1 MIKKD
6 DLLGLV
12 VEVGEIPLESAARK
26 LGADEKQVLDIA
38 YELEKE
44 GWIEKVDRGLNNP
57 KLIPKKEAFKRMHV
71 IAESVIKRS
80 AREAKETKD
89 EKDKVKN
96 QMNNIKNRMKNNL
109 LVLKK
114 SIKKNALDL
123 IFITSIVVS
132 LYMFDSF
139 LRDINE
145 NTGYFVIGVLSFSL
159 AIVVDM
165 VYKSRLKVHRAVV
178 LLMPF
183 VREEEGEIMKVI
195 YFVLSIAFFGRFIL
209 SPSHQIYNLLLGS
222 IFLSMMLVQY
232 QEHLKASKKMRIVVG
247 LTLMII
253 SIALILKFFILL
265 LLGGFSFENLQIIK
279 YDIIFGVLIWLFV
292 KNQRN
297 YFCIGPKTIEF
308 MIRDVAQE
316 RPEDRSER
324 FY

>member
-12 VEVGEIPLESAARK
+12 VEVGEISLESAARK

-44 GWIEKVDRGLNNP
+44 GWIEKVDRELNNP
-57 KLIPKKEAFKRMHV
+57 HLIPKKEAFKRMHV

-96 QMNNIKNRMKNNL
+96 RMKNNL
-109 LVLKK
+109 LALKK

-123 IFITSIVVS
+123 IFIASIIVS

-159 AIVVDM
+159 AIVVYM
-165 VYKSRLKVHRAVV
+165 VYKSQLKVHRAVV

-183 VREEEGEIMKVI
+183 VREEESEIMKVI
-195 YFVLSIAFFGRFIL
+195 SFVLSIAFFGRFIL